1 MLAVAP
7 PEVNEQDLE
16 RALRRGRQTKLIVLT
31 AVIVAVAAY
40 PFVRIFSRWHTVNQH
55 KDEAREAE
63 QREAAAR
70 EAYAN
75 RPLTADEHARLAN
88 IAPKLHDTVASF
100 QTEWQTA
107 TTPDALADVDT
118 LLRACPIAVKSPS
131 FAVGDRYVKN
141 IAGRFDGSILEFTR
155 VQRGEPIPAP
165 DFAKMLAD
173 ADAIAKRI
181 AGGSASRKDFE
192 AASALYAP
200 EQPIEFLVTLEDMT
214 AIPGGDTYTPG
225 HVMGTAYIYDVALGA
240 VVCAGKIEV
249 DSSPGINFEFLTRGD
264 MPEVDATLAE
274 RKALERDLE
283 VRTQRAIAK
292 ALRATTD
299 AR

>member
-1 MLAVAP
+1 VLAVAP

-16 RALRRGRQTKLIVLT
+16 RALRRGRQTKLILLA

-40 PFVRIFSRWHTVNQH
+40 PFVRIFSRWHTVNRH
-55 KDEAREAE
+55 NDEAREAE

-75 RPLTADEHARLAN
+75 RPLTADEHARLTN

-107 TTPDALADVDT
+107 TTPDALADVGT

-131 FAVGDRYVKN
+131 FEVGDRYVKN

-155 VQRGEPIPAP
+155 VQRGEAIPAP
-165 DFAKMLAD
+165 DFAKMLGD

-181 AGGSASRKDFE
+181 AGGSATRKDFE

-200 EQPIEFLVTLEDMT
+200 EQPVEFLVTLEDMK

-225 HVMGTAYIYDVALGA
+225 HVMGTAYIYDLALGA

-274 RKALERDLE
+274 GKALERDLE

>member
-1 MLAVAP
+1 VAP
-7 PEVNEQDLE
+7 PEVNDQDLE
-16 RALRRGRQTKLIVLT
+16 RALRRGYKTKLIVVA
-31 AVIVAVAAY
+31 AVIAGVAAY
-40 PFVRIFSRWHTVNQH
+40 PFVRIFSRWHTVNKH
-55 KDEAREAE
+55 NDEAREADE
-63 QREAAAR
+63 REAAAR

-100 QTEWQTA
+100 QTEWQAATA
-107 TTPDALADVDT
+107 PDALADVGT

-131 FAVGDRYVKN
+131 FEVGDRYVKN
-141 IAGRFDGSILEFTR
+141 VAGRFDGSILEFTR

-165 DFAKMLAD
+165 DFAKMLGD
-173 ADAIAKRI
+173 ADAVGKRI
-181 AGGSASRKDFE
+181 AAGSATRKDFE
-192 AASALYAP
+192 AANALYAP
-200 EQPIEFLVTLEDMT
+200 EQPIEFLVTLEDMK

-225 HVMGTAYIYDVALGA
+225 HVMGTAYVYDLALGA

-249 DSSPGINFEFLTRGD
+249 DSSPGINFEYLTRGEL
-264 MPEVDATLAE
+264 PEVDATLAE
-274 RKALERDLE
+274 GKALERDLE

-292 ALRATTD
+292 ALHATTD